1 MTIATAHIAV
11 GWRRNCPAG
20 IVVTSLNCTAF
31 RPWRI
36 DGPRRCLEHPAQNV
50 NELEDG
56 ELRVAVLNLIEK
68 TAREIQTQ
76 GREPD
81 QWAGPDLVLA
91 LDYLQ
96 QQGWANA
103 ALRVVQRA
111 LAEPGDRGAIP
122 HHPPSEIPP
131 ATRSVTGLSGAQLE
145 AMDRWGGSWVEMK
158 NAPRGRIFAGCLAEG
173 AGFEPAVGY

>member
-1 MTIATAHIAV
+1 MDRAAV
-11 GWRRNCPAG
+11 
-20 IVVTSLNCTAF
+20 LNTL
-31 RPWRI
+31 P
-36 DGPRRCLEHPAQNV
+36 QNA

-68 TAREIQTQ
+68 TAREIQTE

-81 QWAGPDLVLA
+81 QWEGPHLVLA

-111 LAEPGDRGAIP
+111 LAEPGDRGAIA

-131 ATRSVTGLSGAQLE
+131 ATRMILRGVDALR
-145 AMDRWGGSWVEMK
+145 DRAKRSRVGG
-158 NAPRGRIFAGCLAEG
+158 NG
-173 AGFEPAVGY
+173 